1 MRSQKSFQRLNI
13 TTHTHTDELTLRA
26 DNEYIGIRLLEP
38 EENWWYG
45 TTVDSS
51 RAGIFPANYVEII
64 QEKVSETKTTKTEG
78 TMNPIAVSQEADNND
93 TPKDI
98 SEKPGCCC
106 TVS

>member
-1 MRSQKSFQRLNI
+1 M
-13 TTHTHTDELTLRA
+13 TLRA

-51 RAGIFPANYVEII
+51 RAGIFPANYVEVI
-64 QEKVSETKTTKTEG
+64 QEKASVAVTKTEG
-78 TMNPIAVSQEADNND
+78 TMNPIAVSEPDND
-93 TPKDI
+93 DKVKKIEDQH
-98 SEKPGCCC
+98 GCCC

>member
-1 MRSQKSFQRLNI
+1 M
-13 TTHTHTDELTLRA
+13 TLRA

-64 QEKVSETKTTKTEG
+64 QEKVSETKKPTNTEG
-78 TMNPIAVSQEADNND
+78 TMNPIAVSQQSDSD
-93 TPKDI
+93 DKPKDLD
-98 SEKPGCCC
+98 EKPGCCC

>member
-64 QEKVSETKTTKTEG
+64 QEKTQLG
-78 TMNPIAVSQEADNND
+78 LL
-93 TPKDI
+93 
-98 SEKPGCCC
+98 G
-106 TVS
+106 

>member
-1 MRSQKSFQRLNI
+1 MYSYTTKI
-13 TTHTHTDELTLRA
+13 TLSYNYTDELTLRA

-51 RAGIFPANYVEII
+51 RAGIFPANYVEVI
-64 QEKVSETKTTKTEG
+64 QEATRVDSKKEG
-78 TMNPIAVSQEADNND
+78 TMNPIAVSEPDDGSVKTA
-93 TPKDI
+93 P
-98 SEKPGCCC
+98 EPGCCC